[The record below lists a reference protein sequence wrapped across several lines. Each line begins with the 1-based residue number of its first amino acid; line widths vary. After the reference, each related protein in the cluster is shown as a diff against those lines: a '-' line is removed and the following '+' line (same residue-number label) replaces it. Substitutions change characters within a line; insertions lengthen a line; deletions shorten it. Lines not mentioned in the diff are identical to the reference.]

1 MSEQQATKEPETTTP
16 QAQNEPLPGVLPAQH
31 WAQIAQT
38 QDPDDDADS
47 AIEDNAS
54 STASLSSSILQYR
67 TIHGRTYHSD
77 RGNAEY
83 W

>member
-1 MSEQQATKEPETTTP
+1 MR
-16 QAQNEPLPGVLPAQH
+16 
-31 WAQIAQT
+31 QT

-77 RGNAEY
+77 QGNAEY